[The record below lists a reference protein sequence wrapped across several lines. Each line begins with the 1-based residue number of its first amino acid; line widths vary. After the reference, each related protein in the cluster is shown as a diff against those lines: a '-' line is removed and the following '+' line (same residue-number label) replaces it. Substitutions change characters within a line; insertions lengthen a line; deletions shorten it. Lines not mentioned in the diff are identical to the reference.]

1 MKRMLF
7 LTFLICALSVQMAWS
22 QIPQT
27 MSYQGLLTDAANNR
41 VPDGNYSL
49 TFKIYDVSTGG
60 TELWTESH
68 PTVAVKDGI
77 LRVILGSSTPLN
89 INFNKSLWIGVK
101 IGEGSEL
108 SPRMELTSTPYS
120 LGSQVVPKGAII
132 MWSGLP
138 ASIPSGW
145 QLCDGTNGSP
155 DLRDR
160 FIVGAGSSYP
170 VGNVGGANTVALSV
184 TGMPAHDHGG
194 ATGTDS
200 TSHGHG
206 ASTWSVD
213 LYHSHIVGVEGPGWF
228 DCSGGYGTNN
238 ITDRCINT
246 STANQYH
253 NHSVSINQTSVT
265 HSHTIS
271 PQGGGAAHENRP
283 PYYALCFII
292 KL

>member
-1 MKRMLF
+1 MNPMLF
-7 LTFLICALSVQMAWS
+7 LTFLICALCVQLAWR

-120 LGSQVVPKGAII
+120 LGSQVVPQGAII
-132 MWSGLP
+132 MWSGSP

-155 DLRDR
+155 DLRNR
-160 FIVGAGSSYP
+160 FIVGAGSSYS

-184 TGMPAHDHGG
+184 TEMPAHDHGG

-206 ASTWSVD
+206 AYINDTD
-213 LYHSHIVGVEGPGWF
+213 LSHSHSVGVEGPGWF
-228 DCSGGYGTNN
+228 PCSGGYGTNN
-238 ITDRCINT
+238 EVGRCIGT
-246 STANQYH
+246 STAYLNH
-253 NHSVSINQTSVT
+253 NHSVSIYQTSVT

-271 PQGGGAAHENRP
+271 SQGGGAAHENRP